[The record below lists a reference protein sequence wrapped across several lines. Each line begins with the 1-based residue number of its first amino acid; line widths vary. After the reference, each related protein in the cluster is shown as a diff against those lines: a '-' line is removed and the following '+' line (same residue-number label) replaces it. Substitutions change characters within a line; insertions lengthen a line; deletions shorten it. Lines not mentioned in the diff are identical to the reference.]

1 MAVFERN
8 YKRWQGTPTPRGTR
22 FLILPRYLLRDVFK
36 SRLLTFFYAACF
48 LFPVGC
54 LAYIYAIHSSQFL
67 QIFPEFLVE
76 QIFKIDGPF
85 LATFVH
91 VQSMLAFFL
100 ALFIG
105 PGLIS
110 RDLANNGLPLYLSR
124 PFSRTEYVVGKLTVL
139 AVMLSTI
146 TWMAAGMVVAAQ
158 TGFEGFG
165 WLSANFG
172 LLLGVFAVS
181 WIWILVLCLLALSV
195 SAWVRWKPI
204 AGFVMMFILL
214 GGKFFGLLTNFLF
227 KTELGS
233 LFDLG
238 HLMAVLRASWIG
250 ADPPSEISPFT
261 AVVALGFFLAFFLF
275 LLNRKIRAYEVVG

>member
-8 YKRWQGTPTPRGTR
+8 YKRWEGTPTPRSTR

-54 LAYIYAIHSSQFL
+54 LGYIYLINSSQFL
-67 QIFPEFLVE
+67 QIFPDFVVD
-76 QIFKIDGPF
+76 QIFKVDSAF
-85 LATFVH
+85 MARFVH
-91 VQSMLAFFL
+91 VQCSLAFFL

-146 TWMAAGMVVAAQ
+146 TWMAAGLVIAAQ
-158 TGFEGFG
+158 TGFQGAA
-165 WLSANFG
+165 WLSANLG
-172 LLLGVFAVS
+172 LLFGIFAVS
-181 WIWILVLCLLALSV
+181 WVWILVLCLLALSV

-204 AGFVMMFILL
+204 AGFVMLFFLL

-250 ADPPSEISPFT
+250 AEAPSEISPAT
-261 AVVALGFFLAFFLF
+261 AVIALSCFLAFFLF

>member
-8 YKRWQGTPTPRGTR
+8 YKRWDGELTPRATR
-22 FLILPRYLLRDVFK
+22 FLVLPRYLFRDVFK

-54 LAYIYAIHSSQFL
+54 LAYIYVIHSAKFL
-67 QIFPEFLVE
+67 EFFPDLRVQEMFKVDGDFLSR
-76 QIFKIDGPF
+76 
-85 LATFVH
+85 FVA
-91 VQSMLAFFL
+91 VQNGLAFFL

-146 TWMAAGMVVAAQ
+146 TWMAAALVISAQ
-158 TGFEGFG
+158 IGFEGLS
-165 WLSANFG
+165 WLSQNSSLA
-172 LLLGVFAVS
+172 LGVFAVS
-181 WIWILVLCLLALSV
+181 WLWILLLCLLALSV

-204 AGFVMMFILL
+204 AGFVMLFILL
-214 GGKFFGLLTNFLF
+214 GGKFFGTMVNFLF

-233 LFDLG
+233 LFDIA
-238 HLMAVLRASWIG
+238 HLMAVLRANFLG
-250 ADPPSEISPFT
+250 TEPPSEISPVT
-261 AVVALGFFLAFFLF
+261 ATVAICGFIGFFLF
-275 LLNRKIRAYEVVG
+275 LLNRKIRAYEVMS